1 MTQIIFFKASSSNL
15 EEADS
20 EEAFSM
26 TMMTFSEWEEVGVI
40 RIKIKMDSK
49 VLLMRLDKVLEALS
63 GKDYKDLGVL
73 LEMMHLGD
81 LASRF
86 NSSKAV
92 LEGAWGNPSSNL
104 LK

>member
-26 TMMTFSEWEEVGVI
+26 TMMTFSEWEEVGVK
-40 RIKIKMDSK
+40 IKIKMYSK
-49 VLLMRLDKVLEALS
+49 ILLMRLDKVLEALS